1 MELSN
6 MNSSANKDLFKPK
19 YLKINTKDI
28 FIPEHAQR
36 KFKQHHGD
44 YLAAN
49 FTVEKYKPIDV
60 SFRDGKYWVID
71 GQHRLYAIKK
81 RKGGNC
87 TILCYVHYGMT
98 EYDEAMFF
106 LDQGKGIANILTTDR
121 ARIRFEIG
129 DETVVGMVRGA
140 ESAGFSVDFST
151 NKATNR
157 IVAVSA
163 LEQVYKALNPQ
174 EYVTMLKT
182 LKKAYNGRPDSL
194 VREMLYGLG
203 LLFVKYHGEFDPNAL
218 ATSLRTKATPSDIII
233 EGRSYGKAHSGHNG
247 LASNGKPFA
256 RAILHYYNANRKASN
271 QLPDIL

>member
-1 MELSN
+1 MEMMDFNTSQKN
-6 MNSSANKDLFKPK
+6 DNKPK
-19 YLKINTKDI
+19 YLRINTRDLI
-28 FIPEHAQR
+28 IPEHAQR

-49 FTVEKYKPIDV
+49 FTIEKYKPIDV

-81 RKGGNC
+81 RKGGDC

-98 EYDEAMFF
+98 AYDEAMFF
-106 LDQGKGIANILTTDR
+106 LDQGRGIANILTTDR

-129 DETVVGMVRGA
+129 DEAVVGMVRGA
-140 ESAGFSVDFST
+140 EKAGFTVDFST

-163 LEQVYKALNPQ
+163 LEQVYNALKPEQ
-174 EYVTMLKT
+174 YVKMLQT
-182 LKKAYNGRPDSL
+182 LKRAYNGRTDSL
-194 VREMLYGLG
+194 TREMLYGFG
-203 LLFVKYHGEFDPNAL
+203 LFFLKYNGHFEPNAL
-218 ATSLRTKATPSDIII
+218 ATSLRTKATPSDIVI
-233 EGRSYGKAHSGHNG
+233 EGRSYGKAHSGRKG
-247 LASNGKPFA
+247 LISNGKPFA
-256 RAILHYYNANRKASN
+256 RAILHYYNANRKTNN